1 MRTLLRWATFVV
13 LTCLP
18 NVVWAASGINLS
30 ITANASGA
38 AILAG
43 TMNVGNV
50 NGLGIGTSSTG
61 ISIISAGVVGGVLYE
76 SPYDLNV
83 TLSGSEKN
91 SNVNITAQV
100 TTNFVHPTILVARN
114 CQPGTCSSGSSF
126 TTVPTAGSINVIP
139 QTLVGTTQTFT
150 PYITVFVSNANGTV
164 YTGADAVT
172 ITFTASDGTSTAT
185 ATLAMTVSVQN
196 AVQLTLGTA
205 AGGLT
210 ISPAT
215 DYSANFGSVNAL
227 GVGNASAGVTKI
239 ATANGTIY
247 STPYLIQP
255 SFSDFTSSAGSVK
268 VFVSTNFA
276 NTTVLE
282 LDDASACCA
291 AGSFTALPTASPGTA
306 QIAGVSSGSSIMRY
320 LGLRVKQANGAAG
333 LTGADTAIVTYTLTV
348 P

>member
-1 MRTLLRWATFVV
+1 MRTLLRWATFAV

-18 NVVWAASGINLS
+18 NVVWAASGISLS

-43 TMNVGNV
+43 TMSVGNV
-50 NGLGIGTSSTG
+50 NGLGVGTTPTG
-61 ISIISAGVVGGVLYE
+61 MSIISAGLAGGVLYQ
-76 SPYDLNV
+76 SPYDLNII
-83 TLSGSEKN
+83 LSGSEKN

-100 TTNFVHPTILVARN
+100 TTNFLHPTILVARN
-114 CQPGTCSSGSSF
+114 CQPGTCSNGGSF

-150 PYITVFVSNANGTV
+150 PHIAILVSNANGTV

-172 ITFTASDGTSTAT
+172 ITFTANDGTSTAT

-210 ISPAT
+210 ISPAS
-215 DYSANFGSVNAL
+215 DYNADFGNVNAL
-227 GVGNASAGVTKI
+227 GVGNASSGLTKI
-239 ATANGTIY
+239 AAANGTIY
-247 STPYLIQP
+247 STPYVIQP
-255 SFSDFTSSAGSVK
+255 SFSDFPSATSSVK

-282 LDDASACCA
+282 LDDASSCCA

-306 QIAGVSSGSSIMRY
+306 QIAGVSSGSSITRY
-320 LGLRVKQANGAAG
+320 LGLRVKKANGAGG
-333 LTGADTAIVTYTLTV
+333 LTGADTATVTYTFTV